1 MGEPR
6 SSGRL
11 QAARPGWGSL
21 PRGTVGRG
29 RPGPRFWR
37 GRGHSLSWDPVPTPC
52 TPRAPPSLATTAGSG
67 VGWLCSLTSL
77 SPDAPPP
84 VAASVSAGH
93 AGSVF
98 TSIAGARVTSRA
110 IPEYLSPVPPTPLP
124 PTKIKKIKK
133 RNKNNEGTSR
143 ETGVL
148 LLIMHVTLTVRPGP
162 ATPDTLPGSRRQAGG
177 MESSKFFKLTFLVI
191 KSCLFQQ

>member
-6 SSGRL
+6 SGGRL

-37 GRGHSLSWDPVPTPC
+37 GQGHSLSWDPVPTPC
-52 TPRAPPSLATTAGSG
+52 TPRAPPSLATTSGSG
-67 VGWLCSLTSL
+67 VGWVCRLWLCGLTSL

-84 VAASVSAGH
+84 TAASVGAGH

-110 IPEYLSPVPPTPLP
+110 IPEYLSPMPPIP
-124 PTKIKKIKK
+124 PNKNQKIIK

-162 ATPDTLPGSRRQAGG
+162 ATPDTLPGSRRQQ
-177 MESSKFFKLTFLVI
+177 EEWSRRIFLN
-191 KSCLFQQ
+191 